1 MISVSIRTDDFNRW
15 QDLLTLIQ
23 KSYAYMATR
32 IDPPS
37 SMHRL
42 TAESLEAKSRTETLF
57 IAFEES
63 RLVGC
68 VFLKEEATNFY
79 LGKLAVDP
87 DLQGKG
93 IGSMLITACIEF
105 AQQAGKPDIELEVRI
120 ELTENQAL
128 FSRLGFTKTGENS
141 HAGYNRAT
149 SIVMLRKGTV

>member
-1 MISVSIRTDDFNRW
+1 MISVSICTDDFNRW

-23 KSYAYMATR
+23 KSYAYMAAR

-37 SMHRL
+37 SMNRL
-42 TAESLEAKSRTETLF
+42 TAESLEAKSRSETLF
-57 IAFEES
+57 IAFEEN

-68 VFLKEEATNFY
+68 VFLKEQPSNFY

-87 DLQGKG
+87 DCQGKG

-105 AQQAGKPDIELEVRI
+105 AQQNEKPDIELEVRI

-128 FSRLGFTKTGENS
+128 FSRKGFTKIRENA
-141 HAGYNRAT
+141 HAGYNRPT
-149 SIVMLRKGTV
+149 SIVMHRKGTL